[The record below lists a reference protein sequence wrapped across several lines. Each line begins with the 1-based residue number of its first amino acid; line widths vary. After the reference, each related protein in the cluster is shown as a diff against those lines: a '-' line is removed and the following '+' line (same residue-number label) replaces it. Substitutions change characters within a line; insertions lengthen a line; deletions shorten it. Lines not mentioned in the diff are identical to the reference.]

1 MIKRKS
7 KVYVWNSA
15 EKEMQT
21 GTTGEFVVGEV
32 ETVDVDFVN
41 IRSLVDDGLYRFH
54 ISDVYEVGTGPAVKD
69 ANIVMEDY
77 YV

>member
-15 EKEMQT
+15 EKEMRT
-21 GTTGEFVVGEV
+21 GYNGDFVIGEV

-41 IRSLVDDGLYRFH
+41 IHSIIDDRDYRFH

-69 ANIVMEDY
+69 DNIIMEDY